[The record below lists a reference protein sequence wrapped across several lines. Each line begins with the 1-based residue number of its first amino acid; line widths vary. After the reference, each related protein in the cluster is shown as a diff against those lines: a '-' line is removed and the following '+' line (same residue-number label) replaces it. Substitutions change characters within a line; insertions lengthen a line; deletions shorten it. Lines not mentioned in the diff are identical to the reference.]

1 MFIELVMT
9 GPGPSGTLLVGVAV
23 TLAGVEVIGAEEA
36 ADAALESVL
45 VTGGRE
51 SVTPALAQV
60 CWAKV
65 RASVEEPLL
74 VRNYSTFCSQQ
85 KT

>member
-1 MFIELVMT
+1 MT

-23 TLAGVEVIGAEEA
+23 TLAGVDVIGADEA
-36 ADAALESVL
+36 ADAALESVF

-65 RASVEEPLL
+65 RASVERPLL
-74 VRNYSTFCSQQ
+74 VRNLLTLCRLH